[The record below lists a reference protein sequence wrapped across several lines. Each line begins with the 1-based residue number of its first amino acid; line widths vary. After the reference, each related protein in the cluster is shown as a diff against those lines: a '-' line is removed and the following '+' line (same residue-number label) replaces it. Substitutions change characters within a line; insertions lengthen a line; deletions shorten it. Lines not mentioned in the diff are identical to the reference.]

1 MNASPIARMQQAM
14 LGSDRMAGFGHLRN
28 SLDLAALAGR
38 HSFTGFGAA
47 GLTQGITGAKAG
59 VSAAGAAT
67 TIGTG
72 VASAIGA
79 GAAAGSV
86 VPIIGTAIGVIVAL
100 VASGV
105 FNHRMDPEVGNFN
118 NAMALVRN
126 QGPQAVLGIQDKYL
140 VLAGLFD
147 LEPNQIKGNIPIYK
161 KYGRMGEFRFVNDL
175 CNLIQSAA
183 NQGIINANDTVQSV
197 YDKVVAPWIN
207 GFGFGPMQDSNAEM
221 ITNIILGLIGEYV
234 SGQYKTRWYS
244 VGGDFQFGGLAPFTL
259 PTQAAVAAG
268 PSGTPTQGPTV
279 APPPVTAPVQSV
291 GAPAQPAVQTGV
303 SIPSG
308 FVIAAQNANTGAPLY
323 SGPDGR
329 FYGWDGVSMTPFTG
343 SLLVNGTLGTAQTG
357 VLQAPQTGALPAAL
371 QQPQFQPQLLQP
383 QSTFQM
389 PFPTMQQ
396 TPLGPTVITVPGNA
410 PAQPAVAAGFTGA
423 GLPSWLTWGAVGA
436 IALLMFATARP
447 MGPLRGGNSRSRR

>member
-1 MNASPIARMQQAM
+1 MQSPIAHMQQAM
-14 LGSDRMAGFGHLRN
+14 LRPDRMAGFGHLRN
-28 SLDLAALAGR
+28 SLDLAGLR
-38 HSFTGFGAA
+38 GFGS
-47 GLTQGITGAKAG
+47 GLTEGITGAKAG

-147 LEPNQIKGNIPIYK
+147 LEPGQIKGNIPIYQ
-161 KYGRMGEFRFVNDL
+161 KYGRKGEFRFVNDL

-244 VGGDFQFGGLAPFTL
+244 VGGDFQFGGLPPFTL
-259 PTQAAVAAG
+259 PVAAATAPG
-268 PSGTPTQGPTV
+268 PSGTPTQGPTAAPPSVVPPAPAGPQV
-279 APPPVTAPVQSV
+279 AP
-291 GAPAQPAVQTGV
+291 VQTGV
-303 SIPSG
+303 SIPTG

-343 SLLVNGTLGTAQTG
+343 SLLVNGQLGAAQTG
-357 VLQAPQTGALPAAL
+357 VLQPAQTSPLQTALP
-371 QQPQFQPQLLQP
+371 QPLFQPQPFQFAPAQP
-383 QSTFQM
+383 A
-389 PFPTMQQ
+389 FPTMQQ
-396 TPLGPTVITVPGNA
+396 TPMGPTVITVPQNA

-436 IALLMFATARP
+436 VALLMFATAL
-447 MGPLRGGNSRSRR
+447 PLRGGSYKRSAS